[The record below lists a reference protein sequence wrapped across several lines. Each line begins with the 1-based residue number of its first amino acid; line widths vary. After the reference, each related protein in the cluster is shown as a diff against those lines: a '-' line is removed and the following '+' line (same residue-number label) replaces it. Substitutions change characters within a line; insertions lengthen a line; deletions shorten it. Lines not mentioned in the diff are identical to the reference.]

1 MTPNDDGKDNPLR
14 NFLRG
19 IWSTIDVFPQT
30 DWLEFRGAREWQPI
44 VTVVAQPSIDELRL
58 ELQQLRDD
66 YDARGMALARLETE
80 KELLERFTEEL
91 LKTIKEIG
99 MRK

>member
-1 MTPNDDGKDNPLR
+1 MSEIEGTEKCDNPLCAKCDT
-14 NFLRG
+14 N
-19 IWSTIDVFPQT
+19 
-30 DWLEFRGAREWQPI
+30 AAWQ
-44 VTVVAQPSIDELRL
+44 QKIDELQMD
-58 ELQQLRDD
+58 LQQLRDD